1 MFDYEAS
8 SRESGEGRLAVAG
21 ERALNS
27 GWRTESGEIKGVA
40 RRKERVWWIER
51 SGVTAVRQGRS
62 IENREHVDA

>member
-1 MFDYEAS
+1 M
-8 SRESGEGRLAVAG
+8 AG
-21 ERALNS
+21 RALNS

-51 SGVTAVRQGRS
+51 SGVTVVRQGRS